1 MKTLDSSRL
10 SCCMRNDSV
19 ISRNRAVIKRG
30 NLLED
35 ERKCSSQEK
44 MNFHVRYLL

>member
-1 MKTLDSSRL
+1 
-10 SCCMRNDSV
+10 MRNDSV

-35 ERKCSSQEK
+35 ESKVTVTRKDEFSCQIPPLTEEI
-44 MNFHVRYLL
+44 H